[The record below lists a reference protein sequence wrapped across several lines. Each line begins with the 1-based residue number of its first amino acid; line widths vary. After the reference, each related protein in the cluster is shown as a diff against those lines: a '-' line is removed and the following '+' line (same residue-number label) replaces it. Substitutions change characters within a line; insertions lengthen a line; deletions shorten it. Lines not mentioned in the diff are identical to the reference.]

1 MLRSGEAYK
10 AECEETLKK
19 NGFPA
24 YMSNIGSTKYSL
36 QKMKDICRYYVKL
49 DFKMFK
55 LPLYVDARQNAGR
68 CTLMR
73 RTIGWK
79 NRELML
85 DANQVAVIDNVTS
98 LLEGLRKY
106 EPFWVEEVLHPDDI
120 IGYSTLQNQ
129 LGGTIKLSGGE
140 MYGSR
145 LEIKQILQNKAF
157 DFLQISLARL
167 GGINDALAAYFMARK
182 ADGRPSQFSIITI
195 DFINLENFISQS
207 FRQIW
212 ILILDLI

>member
-1 MLRSGEAYK
+1 
-10 AECEETLKK
+10 
-19 NGFPA
+19 
-24 YMSNIGSTKYSL
+24 
-36 QKMKDICRYYVKL
+36 
-49 DFKMFK
+49 
-55 LPLYVDARQNAGR
+55 
-68 CTLMR
+68 MR

-182 ADGRPSQFSIITI
+182 ADGRFTV
-195 DFINLENFISQS
+195 
-207 FRQIW
+207 
-212 ILILDLI
+212 